1 MFLLKAYFK
10 YHFVADIMAPL
21 LLLMIHCRL
30 GQVLC
35 NVRTDSTGNIFLLH
49 TAIPC
54 ISVVLQQ
61 CVHVAHQQHALQ
73 LVLVLVHGQCKT
85 RTKMLHGAYVRTA
98 LCCTVHCRP
107 YREGFIKNRYI
118 ARTFIMP
125 GQAARIKTVSSCTC
139 QQCYS
144 AMHAQCCT

>member
-1 MFLLKAYFK
+1 MLR
-10 YHFVADIMAPL
+10 MTC
-21 LLLMIHCRL
+21 CRL

-35 NVRTDSTGNIFLLH
+35 NVPTDSTGNIHLLH

-73 LVLVLVHGQCKT
+73 LMLVLVHRQCKT
-85 RTKMLHGAYVRTA
+85 RTKMLHGAYVHSA
-98 LCCTVHCRP
+98 LCCAVHCRP

-125 GQAARIKTVSSCTC
+125 GQAARKKTVST
-139 QQCYS
+139 
-144 AMHAQCCT
+144 